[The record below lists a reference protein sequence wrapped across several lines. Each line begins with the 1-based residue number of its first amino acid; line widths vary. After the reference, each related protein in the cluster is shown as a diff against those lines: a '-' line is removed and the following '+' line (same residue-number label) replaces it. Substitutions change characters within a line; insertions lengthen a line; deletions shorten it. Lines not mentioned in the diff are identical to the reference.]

1 MNDWLDMVDCVA
13 TILLT
18 GAVIYGVSMA
28 LEEFKINSRNGRHD

>member
-1 MNDWLDMVDCVA
+1 MRDWLDVVDFVA